1 MMTLLL
7 ITYHIILVVAVY
19 GTAYRTGYGACADE
33 TRRQAEAQVAPL
45 REILE
50 SLNLDAEAL
59 LGDEGNNR
67 PN

>member
-19 GTAYRTGYGACADE
+19 WTAYRTGYGACADE
-33 TRRQAEAQVAPL
+33 TRRQAEAQVEPL

-50 SLNLDAEAL
+50 KLNLDTEAL
-59 LGDEGNNR
+59 LDDHRNNR
-67 PN
+67 QY